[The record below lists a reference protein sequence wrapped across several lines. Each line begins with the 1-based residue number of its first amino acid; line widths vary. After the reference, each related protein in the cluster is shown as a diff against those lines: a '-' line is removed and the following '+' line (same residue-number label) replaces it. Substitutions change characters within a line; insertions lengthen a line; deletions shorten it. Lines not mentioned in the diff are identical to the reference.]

1 MKRIVT
7 AVCCVILAPVVGLAQ
22 KDSSSKGA
30 MTDQQFVTF
39 AAQTD
44 MVEANLG
51 ELAGNVAEAQPVKQ
65 YGQMLMDDHTKDFQ
79 QLSSAAGQAN
89 LTVPSAIDNEHISKM
104 IAPFQK
110 LKGAAF
116 DHRYVK
122 EMIDGH
128 TKAIATYRKEAADAQ
143 NPAIKSY
150 AETALP
156 TLEKHLSEAKGLQN
170 AK

>member
-7 AVCCVILAPVVGLAQ
+7 AICCVVLAPIFGLAQ
-22 KDSSSKGA
+22 KHSSAKGA

-51 ELAGNVAEAQPVKQ
+51 QLAGNVAASQQVKQ
-65 YGQMLMDDHTKDFQ
+65 YGQTLMDDHTKDFQ
-79 QLSSAAGQAN
+79 QLSSAARQAN
-89 LTVPSAIDNEHISKM
+89 LDVPNAIDSEHIRAM
-104 IAPFQK
+104 IAPFHK
-110 LKGAAF
+110 LKGTTF
-116 DHRYVK
+116 DHRYIH

-143 NPAIKSY
+143 SPALKLY

-156 TLEKHLSEAKGLQN
+156 TLEKHLSDAKGLEG

>member
-1 MKRIVT
+1 
-7 AVCCVILAPVVGLAQ
+7 
-22 KDSSSKGA
+22 
-30 MTDQQFVTF
+30 
-39 AAQTD
+39 
-44 MVEANLG
+44 
-51 ELAGNVAEAQPVKQ
+51 LAGNVAEAQPVKQ

-104 IAPFQK
+104 IAPFHK